1 MKKKIIVKKYNI
13 EQSPF
18 YNKAGAL
25 RAKLTELKASDG
37 EEVVLARKR
46 FFKQDEYI
54 KFIINREFNIT
65 AFHQLPKMSNT
76 ILTYI
81 LYYCLEYNTPT
92 FRFKVNEFALIID
105 TAPSVVFKGIKA
117 LVDLKYMSKTRT
129 REVYWINHNMFYK
142 GNFMIDKH
150 LVTKK

>member
-1 MKKKIIVKKYNI
+1 MKKIIKKYKL

-18 YNKAGAL
+18 YNKGIKL
-25 RAKLTELKASDG
+25 RANLTELKASDG

-46 FFKQDEYI
+46 YFKQDEYI
-54 KFIINREFNIT
+54 KFIINKEFNIT
-65 AFHQLPKMSNT
+65 AFHNLPKMSNT

-92 FRFKVNEFALIID
+92 FRFKVSDFARIVDAD
-105 TAPSVVFKGIKA
+105 TSVVFKGIKA
-117 LVDLKYMSKTRT
+117 LIDLRYMSKTRT
-129 REVYWINHNMFYK
+129 KETYWINHNMFYK

>member
-1 MKKKIIVKKYNI
+1 MKKIIVKKYKL

-18 YNKAGAL
+18 YNKGIKL
-25 RAKLTELKASDG
+25 RANLTELKASDG

-46 FFKQDEYI
+46 YFKQDEYI
-54 KFIINREFNIT
+54 KFIINKEFNIT
-65 AFHQLPKMSNT
+65 AFHNLPKMSNT

-92 FRFKVNEFALIID
+92 FRFKATEFAIIIGVN
-105 TAPSVVFKGIKA
+105 TPVIYKGLNA
-117 LVDLKYMSKTRT
+117 LVELKYMSKTRT
-129 REVYWINHNMFYK
+129 KEVYWINHNMFYK